1 MKLNNINDST
11 KLSVRVPKA
20 LYESIQKE
28 LKRKKLNEVS
38 TFYLVDDKGEK
49 LDSIEADSIE
59 DAKAKFQEEYEGIM
73 SSCTVV
79 PKESLSEEYS
89 GEMPVSFDISLA
101 IKRVED
107 AISDLEKVKQTLL
120 KIENKNN

>member
-28 LKRKKLNEVS
+28 LKRKKLNEA
-38 TFYLVDDKGEK
+38 TLP
-49 LDSIEADSIE
+49 
-59 DAKAKFQEEYEGIM
+59 EE
-73 SSCTVV
+73 
-79 PKESLSEEYS
+79 PKKDS
-89 GEMPVSFDISLA
+89 GEMPLSFDISLA
-101 IKRVED
+101 IERVED

-120 KIENKNN
+120 RIEKENKNN